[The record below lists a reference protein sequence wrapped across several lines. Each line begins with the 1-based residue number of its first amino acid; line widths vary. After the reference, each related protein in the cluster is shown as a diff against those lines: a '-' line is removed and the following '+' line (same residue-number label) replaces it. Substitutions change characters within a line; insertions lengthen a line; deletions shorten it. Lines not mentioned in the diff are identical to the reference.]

1 MVTSVQR
8 AVSCTTIHP
17 TSRLNRRSHSGQ
29 DPIVRRRAGLPH
41 SPRMRSMCEHRSD
54 CHRAHDPTIKN
65 RDELDTTM
73 WIEVD
78 TQLLTGELDRDIAI
92 LKIVV

>member
-8 AVSCTTIHP
+8 AVSCTTILP

-29 DPIVRRRAGLPH
+29 DPIIQLREGLPH

-54 CHRAHDPTIKN
+54 RHRAHSPTMKN

-92 LKIVV
+92 LKIVA